1 MVVRPSTMLTTGDSA
16 TAVPL
21 QFSYLIKRLI
31 ECLGTRVGK
40 PHRSTSANQNM
51 INASSSHSEPQ
62 RTSGLGSVL
71 SDSVFRT

>member
-1 MVVRPSTMLTTGDSA
+1 VVVRPSTMLTTGDSA

-40 PHRSTSANQNM
+40 TP
-51 INASSSHSEPQ
+51 
-62 RTSGLGSVL
+62 
-71 SDSVFRT
+71 